1 MNKNQSAAFVIILT
15 GMLVSVSGAILPSL
29 FPQDALW
36 NETQAK
42 QQSQAAAR
50 LHQETFEAAEIQHSK
65 ETTQEEK
72 DHAAQELAAAKEKFR
87 VSRQALDEAQFWRL
101 TLPKVIRWLGAGIAA
116 VGAIIWFAFRPAD

>member
-1 MNKNQSAAFVIILT
+1 MNKKQSVAFVIILT
-15 GMLVSVSGAILPSL
+15 GMLISVSGAILPRL
-29 FPQDALW
+29 FPQDAFW

-65 ETTQEEK
+65 ETTREEK

-87 VSRQALDEAQFWRL
+87 VSRKALEEAQFWRS
-101 TLPKVIRWLGAGIAA
+101 TLPRGIRWFGAGIAA
-116 VGAIIWFAFRPAD
+116 VGAIIWFAFRPVD